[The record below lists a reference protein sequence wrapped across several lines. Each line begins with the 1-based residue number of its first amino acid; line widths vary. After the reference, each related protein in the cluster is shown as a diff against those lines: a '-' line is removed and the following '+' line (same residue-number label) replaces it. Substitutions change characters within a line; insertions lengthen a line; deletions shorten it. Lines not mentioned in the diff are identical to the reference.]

1 MGSLRILDPKMGD
14 IKLIWDSENEDEV
27 ELVKKQFREAK
38 KKGFSPFAVKKNG
51 QKGER
56 IEEFD
61 PEAEKIIMVPPVAG
75 G

>member
-1 MGSLRILDPKMGD
+1 MGRLSILDPKQGD
-14 IKLIWDSENEDEV
+14 IKLIWDSENKDEV
-27 ELVKKQFREAK
+27 ELVKKQFKEAK
-38 KKGFSPFAVKKNG
+38 KKGFSPFAVKNG
-51 QKGER
+51 QKGKR